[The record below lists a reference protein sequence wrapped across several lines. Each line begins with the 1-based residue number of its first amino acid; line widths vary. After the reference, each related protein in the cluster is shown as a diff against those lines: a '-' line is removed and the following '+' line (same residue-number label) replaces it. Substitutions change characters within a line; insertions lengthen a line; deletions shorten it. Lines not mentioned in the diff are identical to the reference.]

1 MTFLGVIAAG
11 IAYGV
16 ASALIPVLN
25 AEVYVAANAV
35 LLSTPRT
42 WVMVLTVSLGTVI
55 GKVIIFRAARV
66 GRDVVKRRPPKPRPE
81 PRPEPGRF
89 RRGLKKV
96 SDLLLAWLSDPVGGV
111 VTVVVSGFIG
121 IPPLIVVSAAAG
133 VSTMGTVRFAVAV
146 LIGRAGHFGVFAAA
160 ALGIT

>member
-1 MTFLGVIAAG
+1 MTLLGVMAAG
-11 IAYGV
+11 IAYGI
-16 ASALIPVLN
+16 ASALVPVIN

-35 LLSTPRT
+35 LLSVPQT
-42 WVMVLTVSLGTVI
+42 WAMVLTVSIGTAI

-66 GRDVVKRRPPKPRPE
+66 GRDVVKRRPPKLRPE
-81 PRPEPGRF
+81 PRPDPGRF
-89 RRGLKKV
+89 RRGVKKV
-96 SDLLLAWLSDPVGGV
+96 SDILLAWLSDPVRGV

-121 IPPLIVVSAAAG
+121 VPPLLVVSAAAG

-146 LIGRAGHFGVFAAA
+146 FIGRAGHFAVFAAA